1 MSHLVQLD
9 PDVALPPEP
18 DGQQFGKPL
27 QGGEETD
34 TDNDYLVEQV
44 VEGPKVEPKEGPLG
58 DITLPTWGLKDAYLK
73 EAQSKDALCQ
83 RIFAQAAKNR
93 EKAIHPYY
101 VEQGILMKYVSDN
114 KQRFEV
120 IVVPPQLASMLLK
133 LAHDDLGH
141 NGTAHTY
148 MILRHSYYW
157 KGMKS
162 FIATYVK

>member
-1 MSHLVQLD
+1 M
-9 PDVALPPEP
+9 
-18 DGQQFGKPL
+18 
-27 QGGEETD
+27 
-34 TDNDYLVEQV
+34 
-44 VEGPKVEPKEGPLG
+44 G

-83 RIFAQAAKNR
+83 RIFEQAAKTR

-114 KQRFEV
+114 KQHFEV

-141 NGTAHTY
+141 NGTACTY
-148 MILRHSYYW
+148 MILRCSYYW

-162 FIATYVK
+162 FIATYIK